1 MPVYSMTGFASAR
14 LPLPD
19 HGSTRAELTLELR
32 SVNSRFLDLAF
43 HLQDELRFCEPLLRR
58 LLDQRLQRGKVEVRA
73 GLRQQAA
80 QEVAAPTPALLEQLA
95 NIQAQVRQHL
105 PDAAGFTTA
114 QALQW
119 AEASTPPA
127 RQQLEPALLELAGSA
142 VEQLLQ
148 ARAHEGQRLADMLRT
163 RCDQLSVLAEQ
174 AAPLLPAAVA
184 AQKERF
190 LARWQEA
197 MADTAGTPVASD
209 AAQER
214 ALAEA
219 ASYALRLDV
228 AEELD
233 RLGAHVAEI
242 RSLLDRG
249 GRLGKRLGFLI
260 QELHREANTL
270 GAKAASLPLSRISV
284 DMKVLIEQMR
294 EQVQNV
300 E

>member
-14 LPLPD
+14 RPLPD
-19 HGSTRAELTLELR
+19 NGGTRAELTLELR
-32 SVNSRFLDLAF
+32 SVNSRFLDLTF
-43 HLQDELRFCEPLLRR
+43 HLQDELRFCEPVLRR
-58 LLDQRLQRGKVEVRA
+58 LLDERLQRGKVEVRA
-73 GLRQQAA
+73 GLRKQTAQALA
-80 QEVAAPTPALLEQLA
+80 TPPAALLQQLA
-95 NIQAQVRQHL
+95 RVQAEVRQHL
-105 PDAAGFTTA
+105 PEAASFTA
-114 QALQW
+114 AEILQW
-119 AEASTPPA
+119 AGDSTPPA
-127 RQQLEPALLELAGSA
+127 QRQLEPILLELADDVIA
-142 VEQLLQ
+142 QLLQ
-148 ARAHEGQRLADMLRT
+148 ARAHEGQRLADMLRE
-163 RCDQLSVLAEQ
+163 RCDQLSTLAEQ

-184 AQKERF
+184 AQKKRF
-190 LARWQEA
+190 LARGQDA

-242 RSLLDRG
+242 RSLLARG

-270 GAKAASLPLSRISV
+270 GAKAARLELSRISV
-284 DMKVLIEQMR
+284 DLKVLSEQMR